1 MKQRYNN
8 MKTIEY
14 KVSFEKMISR
24 LPGLF
29 AYLDSDDFG
38 VVSLHKATD
47 SLDGCWGKIVE
58 NIKLP
63 SDVSLTIKRTH
74 VITFED
80 ITNEYIWLDS

>member
-1 MKQRYNN
+1 MRQRQNK

-38 VVSLHKATD
+38 EVSLHKATD
-47 SLDGCWGKIVE
+47 SIDGCWGKIAE
-58 NIKLP
+58 NNKLP
-63 SDVSLTIKRTH
+63 SDVALRIKKTN

-80 ITNEYIWLDS
+80 VTTE